1 LTGPS
6 LAVLSPVQSM
16 TPVRLQEL
24 IDHVHV
30 AVDRLR
36 LGNIDELANVLI
48 EILNE
53 IPMPISSEHSEV
65 VSSTVDY

>member
-1 LTGPS
+1 
-6 LAVLSPVQSM
+6 M
-16 TPVRLQEL
+16 TPARLQEL

-36 LGNIDELANVLI
+36 LGNTDELANVLI

-53 IPMPISSEHSEV
+53 IPMPINSDCSELN
-65 VSSTVDY
+65 SSTVDY

>member
-1 LTGPS
+1 
-6 LAVLSPVQSM
+6 M
-16 TPVRLQEL
+16 TPARLQEL

-53 IPMPISSEHSEV
+53 IPMPITSDHSEAIG
-65 VSSTVDY
+65 STVDY